1 MQEYDVNINQIIRDI
16 SDCKFN
22 KNKKFSRKIF
32 MYWDAGISFAP
43 DVVYLTWMMARKN
56 NPDYDVIM
64 LDAKSIEGYFPY
76 RQHILSSV
84 TAEIKE
90 AHFADILRTY
100 LLLMHGG
107 VWIDASCFV
116 MAPFSSWLD
125 EIVDDFGY
133 FIGRSD
139 SFSDRRIMNWFL
151 ASQSGSAVF
160 SLVLEKLMRFFTKE
174 RDVRLDLTF
183 SPEKFCPA
191 ELIGPDITDF
201 RAVAEIERH
210 GKFPYF
216 IYHYAW
222 NDVMNENESLRQHF
236 VGMPAIRAPVIKLN
250 RRLFSN
256 VKFFKNRSEN
266 LELDRS
272 AVQSNLDLPSAVK
285 DMILTNFG

>member
-1 MQEYDVNINQIIRDI
+1 
-16 SDCKFN
+16 
-22 KNKKFSRKIF
+22 

-43 DVVYLTWMMARKN
+43 DVVYLTWMLARKN

-76 RQHILSSV
+76 RQRILSSV

-183 SPEKFCPA
+183 SPEKFSPA

-216 IYHYAW
+216 IYHYTW
-222 NDVMNENESLRQHF
+222 NDIMNENESLRQHF
-236 VGMPAIRAPVIKLN
+236 VGMTAIRAPVIKLN
-250 RRLFSN
+250 RRLFSS